1 MCDDQVRVIS
11 ISVFPDSV
19 LCMCWE
25 PLSSSPYLETWL
37 DVVCYGCPIL
47 AIELFPLFFFSLTKH
62 RSKMLDQSDLWKA
75 WFWLSVGGCHP
86 SWQERHSSMKGS
98 SRGSRRISVAHAA
111 CTARKER
118 GMLVLSWLP
127 PSLPP
132 FSVLSGTPVHG
143 MVPSTL
149 ETPSETSQRC
159 CPSRHHKYIRP
170 TSPLQFLLFILSL
183 CLPCLCDHSQME
195 SLVALSTLLCDQYHH
210 SSSGVLSFFPTEP
223 ATNSFF

>member
-11 ISVFPDSV
+11 ISVFPDMV
-19 LCMCWE
+19 ICMCWE

-47 AIELFPLFFFSLTKH
+47 ALELFPLFFFSLTKH

-86 SWQERHSSMKGS
+86 SWQERHSNMKGS
-98 SRGSRRISVAHAA
+98 SRGSRSLSVGHSA

-132 FSVLSGTPVHG
+132 FLFCPAPQSMGWCHPRWKHPQRQARSVVGQDIT
-143 MVPSTL
+143 STL
-149 ETPSETSQRC
+149 DQ
-159 CPSRHHKYIRP
+159 
-170 TSPLQFLLFILSL
+170 L
-183 CLPCLCDHSQME
+183 
-195 SLVALSTLLCDQYHH
+195 LLC
-210 SSSGVLSFFPTEP
+210 SSCCSYSHYACHACVTILRWRV
-223 ATNSFF
+223 